1 MHVIFIKWNSPITE
15 DFSVV
20 QMEKGRNIDMEDSL
34 KLSKMRRNNAKLY
47 PIYKMFSWDLLFF
60 YSIEFLFYT
69 ITKKVTASEILII
82 NGFYLLF
89 RIAMQIPA
97 VALTDFL
104 GKRKSII
111 LGNILLIIYMLTLL
125 CIPGAIG
132 IIIADLIFS
141 LGYDMKTISESNLLY
156 DSVSTKGGEGLYS
169 KLDAKGGSFYYI
181 LDGIASL
188 IAGYLFVI
196 NNYIPML
203 ICLGFI
209 VISTILSF
217 GFKDVYQV
225 KQDTKEKIKIKGV
238 LKGYGQDLKSS
249 FKFILKS
256 KRMKAFVLFQIVFYS
271 VIEIVDTYNSDL
283 LINIGIQ
290 EEQFSMI
297 FAILTLIGGIA
308 ISLKRPIEKKF
319 KNRTLSFIS
328 LMYIGACI
336 AIGAISIIWKSEMII
351 PIVLMLYAVQ
361 KINTSIWYILESKY
375 LKNFTKEEMRNKITF
390 SYEFIGGIVASIF
403 SIIGGL
409 LLKVF
414 DVESA
419 FLVIGLFALASM
431 VVVLDY
437 MRTRFGLKP
446 EEYTKDD
453 LEF

>member
-1 MHVIFIKWNSPITE
+1 
-15 DFSVV
+15 
-20 QMEKGRNIDMEDSL
+20 MEDRL
-34 KLSKMRRNNAKLY
+34 KLNKIRRKNAKLY

-89 RIAMQIPA
+89 RIVMQIPA
-97 VALTDFL
+97 VALTDLL

-111 LGNILLIIYMLTLL
+111 LGNMLLIVYMLILL
-125 CIPGAIG
+125 CFPGAIS
-132 IIIADLIFS
+132 IIIADLVFA
-141 LGYDMKTISESNLLY
+141 LGYDMKTIAESNLLY
-156 DSVSTKGGEGLYS
+156 DSVSTRGGEGLYS
-169 KLDAKGGSFYYI
+169 KLDAKGGSWYYI

-188 IAGYLFVI
+188 VAGYLFVI

-209 VISTILSF
+209 IISTILSF
-217 GFKDVYQV
+217 GFEDVHKVKKD
-225 KQDTKEKIKIKGV
+225 KKTNIGLSNTLKE
-238 LKGYGQDLKSS
+238 YGNDLKSS

-256 KRMKAFVLFQIVFYS
+256 KRMKAFILFQIVFYS

-283 LINIGIQ
+283 LINIGIP

-297 FAILTLIGGIA
+297 FAVLTLIGGISL
-308 ISLKRPIEKKF
+308 SLKRPIEKKF

-336 AIGAISIIWKSEMII
+336 IIGAVATLLKSEMII
-351 PIVLMLYAVQ
+351 PIVLIMYAVQ
-361 KINTSIWYILESKY
+361 KVNTSIWYILEAKY

-390 SYEFIGGIVASIF
+390 TYEFIGGIAASIF
-403 SIIGGL
+403 SILGGL
-409 LLKVF
+409 LLKVLN
-414 DVESA
+414 VRNA
-419 FLVIGLFALASM
+419 FLVIGLLALASM
-431 VVVLDY
+431 VVALDY

-446 EEYTKDD
+446 EEYKKEDI
-453 LEF
+453 EF

>member
-1 MHVIFIKWNSPITE
+1 
-15 DFSVV
+15 
-20 QMEKGRNIDMEDSL
+20 
-34 KLSKMRRNNAKLY
+34 
-47 PIYKMFSWDLLFF
+47 
-60 YSIEFLFYT
+60 
-69 ITKKVTASEILII
+69 
-82 NGFYLLF
+82 
-89 RIAMQIPA
+89 
-97 VALTDFL
+97 
-104 GKRKSII
+104 
-111 LGNILLIIYMLTLL
+111 
-125 CIPGAIG
+125 
-132 IIIADLIFS
+132 
-141 LGYDMKTISESNLLY
+141 
-156 DSVSTKGGEGLYS
+156 
-169 KLDAKGGSFYYI
+169 
-181 LDGIASL
+181 
-188 IAGYLFVI
+188 
-196 NNYIPML
+196 
-203 ICLGFI
+203 
-209 VISTILSF
+209 
-217 GFKDVYQV
+217 
-225 KQDTKEKIKIKGV
+225 
-238 LKGYGQDLKSS
+238 
-249 FKFILKS
+249 
-256 KRMKAFVLFQIVFYS
+256 MKAFVLFQIVFYS

-390 SYEFIGGIVASIF
+390 SYEFIGGIAASIF

-414 DVESA
+414 DVENA

-431 VVVLDY
+431 IVVLDY